1 MVVLARAVAWL
12 FFVAVLVLTF
22 VPPALRPMS
31 GLPHDVEHLAI
42 FFLLGGT
49 FALGYRGHAW
59 ALGLMGIGG
68 AATLE
73 ILQIFT
79 PGRHARLRDFLVD
92 LLGIG
97 IGIAAATLLNAWILN
112 GAKRTLSSRRDSLT
126 RR

>member
-1 MVVLARAVAWL
+1 VVV
-12 FFVAVLVLTF
+12 FVVILVLTF
-22 VPPALRPMS
+22 VPPALRPLS

-42 FFLLGGT
+42 FFLLGGA

-73 ILQIFT
+73 IIQIFT

-92 LLGIG
+92 VLGICVG
-97 IGIAAATLLNAWILN
+97 IVAATSLNAWIQFN
-112 GAKRTLSSRRDSLT
+112 RAKRALLRSRRDPLPRS
-126 RR
+126 